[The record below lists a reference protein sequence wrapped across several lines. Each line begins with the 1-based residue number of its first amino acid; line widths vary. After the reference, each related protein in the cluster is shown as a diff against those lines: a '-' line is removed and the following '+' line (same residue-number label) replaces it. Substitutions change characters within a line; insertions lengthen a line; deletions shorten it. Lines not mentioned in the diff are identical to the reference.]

1 MNFGIIV
8 FPDVEELDF
17 VGPWEM
23 LTMWSKLAAG
33 PENCLIVAE
42 KTGPVVCAKGLSI
55 NPHVS
60 FADCPPL
67 DYLLMPG
74 GMGTRRE
81 VDNPAMVQFLA
92 KQAPGC
98 KALLSVCTGAFVL
111 HAAGLLAGK
120 TATTHWGSLDR
131 LRALG
136 DVKVVEQR
144 FVQDGDTWT
153 SAGVSAGTDL
163 LLAFIAYTAGEEAAA
178 KVQLQSEYYPADK
191 VYGNTASH
199 ERAPAYVRQ
208 PGGKLRKTP

>member
-60 FADCPPL
+60 FTDCPPL
-67 DYLLMPG
+67 DYLLVPG

-81 VDNPAMVQFLA
+81 VDNPAMVQFLSQ
-92 KQAPGC
+92 QAPGC

-163 LLAFIAYTAGEEAAA
+163 MLAFIAHTAGEEAAA

>member
-67 DYLLMPG
+67 DYLLVPG

-163 LLAFIAYTAGEEAAA
+163 MLAFIAHTAGEEAAA

-208 PGGKLRKTP
+208 PGGKLLKTP